1 MLLSFLTKAYR
12 SIVNLGCWVFA
23 ILSGIGMAF
32 GLYFLFDSFFYEL
45 EFLGAVLGFLVGVA
59 IAFWFELNFVVPFT
73 ILFEINDKLDI
84 LCKTTKNTNNNG
96 VIKSTNNNVAQDFS
110 DAWVCEKCG
119 KENIDNQN
127 SCDFCGEKRF
137 EKGVLL

>member
-12 SIVNLGCWVFA
+12 SIVNLGCWIFA
-23 ILSGIGMAF
+23 ILLGIGMAIGF
-32 GLYFLFDSFFYEL
+32 HNIFYEDL
-45 EFLGAVLGFLVGVA
+45 AAVGGFFVGVI
-59 IAFWFELNFVVPFT
+59 IALLFELNFVVPMT
-73 ILFEINDKLDI
+73 VLFEINDKLDI
-84 LCKTTKNTNNNG
+84 LCKSEKKLNNKSVLKSNNNNEQD
-96 VIKSTNNNVAQDFS
+96 ISDEDFS

-119 KENIDNQN
+119 KENVDNQN

>member
-12 SIVNLGCWVFA
+12 SIVNLGCWIFA
-23 ILSGIGMAF
+23 ILLGIGMAIGF
-32 GLYFLFDSFFYEL
+32 YIIFYEDL
-45 EFLGAVLGFLVGVA
+45 AAVGGFFVGVI
-59 IAFWFELNFVVPFT
+59 IALLFELNFVVPMT
-73 ILFEINDKLDI
+73 VLFEINDKLDI
-84 LCKTTKNTNNNG
+84 LCKSEKKLNNKSVLKSNNNNEQD
-96 VIKSTNNNVAQDFS
+96 ISDEDFS

-127 SCDFCGEKRF
+127 SCEFCGEKRF

>member
-12 SIVNLGCWVFA
+12 SIVNLGCWIFA
-23 ILSGIGMAF
+23 ILLGIGMAIGF
-32 GLYFLFDSFFYEL
+32 YIIFYEDL
-45 EFLGAVLGFLVGVA
+45 AAVGGFFVGVI
-59 IAFWFELNFVVPFT
+59 IALLFELNFVVPMT
-73 ILFEINDKLDI
+73 VLFEINDKLDI
-84 LCKTTKNTNNNG
+84 LCKSEKKLNNKSVLKSNNNNEQD
-96 VIKSTNNNVAQDFS
+96 ISDEDFS

>member
-12 SIVNLGCWVFA
+12 SIVNLGCWIFA
-23 ILSGIGMAF
+23 ILLGIGMAIGF
-32 GLYFLFDSFFYEL
+32 YIIFYEDL
-45 EFLGAVLGFLVGVA
+45 AAVGGFFVGVI
-59 IAFWFELNFVVPFT
+59 IALLFELNFVVPMT
-73 ILFEINDKLDI
+73 VLFEINDKLDI
-84 LCKTTKNTNNNG
+84 LCKSEKKLNNKSVLKSNNNNEQD
-96 VIKSTNNNVAQDFS
+96 ISDEDFS

-127 SCDFCGEKRF
+127 SCEFCGKKRF

>member
-12 SIVNLGCWVFA
+12 SIVNLGCWIFA
-23 ILSGIGMAF
+23 ILLGIGMAIGF
-32 GLYFLFDSFFYEL
+32 YKIFYEDL
-45 EFLGAVLGFLVGVA
+45 AAVGGFFVGVI
-59 IAFWFELNFVVPFT
+59 IALLFELNFVVPMT
-73 ILFEINDKLDI
+73 VLFEINDKLDI
-84 LCKTTKNTNNNG
+84 LCKSEKKLNNKSVLKSNNNNEQD
-96 VIKSTNNNVAQDFS
+96 ISDEDFS

-127 SCDFCGEKRF
+127 LCEFCGENRF